1 VLLILTP
8 IWKWAV
14 VPSLKKLPDTIDQT
28 LIYEGVLT
36 LNVDPTTMAP
46 LPAGMEVK
54 VPLTITRKDISDK
67 AKGTKK
73 VAVVREP
80 VVAKGPAGKDYINYT
95 KYYALD
101 RKTGKNVPGNNSDM
115 NRTDYSLL
123 LGFDVDPKNTY
134 KYFEDD
140 TATAQKMDYVK
151 TDKMDGFDYKDV
163 EVLEFKGTGA
173 DKTKE
178 PPLGMPA
185 KISGAQ
191 IKAVLNN
198 PNLPFAD
205 TEMFPIDY
213 IKGTTATMR
222 VDQRTGSIFDVVSM
236 KEEYFVDATALG
248 MGKIKLATI
257 QYSQTPESVKQNL
270 DEAASSYKQLDMV
283 EKYIPLLLLILGV
296 IFLVIGLVLILVKK
310 PAEQK

>member
-8 IWKWAV
+8 VWKWAV
-14 VPSLKKLPDTIDQT
+14 VPSLKKIPDTVDQT

-54 VPLTITRKDISDK
+54 VPLTITRKDVSDK
-67 AKGTKK
+67 AKGTSS
-73 VAVVREP
+73 VAVIREP
-80 VVAKGPAGKDYINYT
+80 VVAKGPASKDYINYI

-115 NRTDYSLL
+115 NRTDYSIM
-123 LGFDVDPKNTY
+123 LGFDVTPNGTY
-134 KYFEDD
+134 KYFDDD
-140 TATAQKMDYVK
+140 TAKAAKMNYVK
-151 TDKMDGFDYKDV
+151 SDTMDGFDYKGV
-163 EVLEFKGTGA
+163 KVLQFTGTGSG
-173 DKTKE
+173 KTTK

-191 IKAVLNN
+191 IKTVLNN
-198 PNLPFAD
+198 PGLPFAD
-205 TEMFPIDY
+205 TEMYPIDY
-213 IKGTTATMR
+213 IKNITATIR
-222 VDQRTGSIFDVVSM
+222 VDERTGSIFDVMSM

-257 QYSQTPESVKQNL
+257 QYSQTPASVKQNL

-296 IFLVIGLVLILVKK
+296 ILLVIGVVLILVKK